1 MMVNES
7 ISELREMCQV
17 SYEDWEEQPW
27 LFRKIR
33 LVSIYLTWGLL
44 HTSISANQTIL
55 MGTLIGLMS
64 SAFYS
69 QGKLLIGALLLLFS
83 IIIDYSDGEVAR
95 YKNQKSAEGSYL
107 DKFYHFTVH
116 SFIFLG
122 LTIGAQEN
130 NSDQLIWICGWIS
143 SISIILL
150 SLTRGYIILIVL
162 SIKFRRLLNNIISD
176 ETAVND
182 IQSQVGIIKRETRP
196 IDPLMYKKD
205 NNLNQSKNSRMH
217 RYISYITTFWD
228 FPYFLLLII
237 IVSIVQYSLSPITYC
252 GYTPL
257 ELLIVF
263 FGITTPSL
271 ILLFVFNRLVTMK
284 ISKKVDELQND
295 LFYIFSCK
303 NSDH

>member
-1 MMVNES
+1 
-7 ISELREMCQV
+7 
-17 SYEDWEEQPW
+17 
-27 LFRKIR
+27 
-33 LVSIYLTWGLL
+33 
-44 HTSISANQTIL
+44 
-55 MGTLIGLMS
+55 
-64 SAFYS
+64 
-69 QGKLLIGALLLLFS
+69 LLIGALLLLFS

-284 ISKKVDELQND
+284 VSKKVDELQND